1 MLPVCNLETSLC
13 LACNFKHRG
22 ELAEGKPPPI
32 SPYGETFLVNS
43 HEEMEIY
50 NTESSE
56 VSEEK
61 KRTPSKTGLATSN
74 QNAKTAENV
83 KEPELASQG
92 DQSPF
97 PKRFVGEAESA
108 LLKECSRY
116 AWRGKYKPAKGLG
129 EFKSG
134 SLDLDAKDQMFSSP
148 ADCDDELVP
157 DSKDTITPY
166 ACFYAPAAKKVKE
179 GWLDKLSPQ
188 GKHVFQKRWV
198 KFDGESMA
206 YYNNDKDIYS
216 KGIILLSAI
225 ATVRMHGDNKFEVVT
240 AHRIFVFRAEKEE
253 ERNNWVTAIFTAL
266 RTLPAISRAR
276 TAVPPEKSGYLEL
289 KGYKAKIF
297 TLLQGNSVWICKN
310 NQDFKSGYGITVIP
324 MNVANVRQIDRA
336 AKQSFEIIT
345 PYRSFSFTAESEKDK
360 QDWIEALQQ
369 SIAETLSD
377 YEVAEKIWFNES
389 NRTCA
394 DCKAPDPDWASI
406 NLCVTICK
414 KCAGQHRSLGP
425 RDSKV
430 RSLKMDASVWT
441 NELIELFIVIG
452 NERANSF
459 WEGNLQPDEKLQV
472 DAPADRRLTFITQK
486 YKEGKFRKITLL
498 SKTKEELNKAL
509 CAAVI
514 KLDVLETMM
523 LLFSGAD
530 VMCATGDPVFST
542 PYLLAKKS
550 GQRLQME
557 FLHHNKFS
565 DFSSCD
571 GHANTIS
578 SPNSPLL
585 SFLYDNLYMVSFNP
599 SKLFIERKI
608 KEECSR
614 RWCVLESGFLSYY
627 ENEKMAT
634 PSGTLDISEVI
645 CLIIHKS
652 EDTLPMGAMFTF
664 EIYLLSERAFLF
676 GAETAH
682 SQRKWTRAIAKHF
695 VPELAQGLQER
706 ETDVIGQ
713 LFYKD
718 CQDLDNWK
726 KGWFALE
733 KTSLYFYLK
742 LENSQENSMHLRR
755 LQELTISSCVQNGEK
770 TDVLLL
776 VEKGR
781 TLYIRG
787 HTKLDFTVWRSA
799 IEKAAGTDG
808 NMLEDQ
814 QLSKNDVPIIVTSCI
829 AFVTQYGLGSKHI
842 YLKNGNPLYVRELL
856 EDFKKDARSVK
867 LRTGKNRLE
876 DVTDTLKCFLSEIDD
891 ALLTKELYPFW
902 ISALD
907 TLDDKERVRKYSSFI
922 HTLPPINQATLAALM
937 EHLYRVQKCSEI
949 NLMDPHH
956 LAMALS
962 SCLFQTKG
970 QTSEEVDVV
979 EDLIINYV
987 QLFDIQQ
994 DQVKQMDIENSFI
1007 TKWKDTQISQAG
1019 DLLIEVYVERK
1030 EHDSS
1035 IIIRI
1040 SPTVEAEEL
1049 TNDVL
1054 GIKNITPHKDDT
1066 WATFEVIENGE
1077 LERPLHCTENI
1088 LEQILHWSSL
1098 ASPSNASLIV
1108 KKFPTVGLMGE
1119 DSRHSVNQSSPKINL
1134 EEMSKGPIKAGYLKY
1149 KEEPSKLLSANKFQD
1164 RYFVLREAKL
1174 WLYKDMKSSKAEKAF
1189 PVNSMKLYLGVK
1201 KKLKPPTNW
1210 GLTLLSEKHHWYLCC
1225 DGQNSQLEWLNS
1237 IFTAQH
1243 SAMCPP
1249 DGKSRKPSITK
1260 NPKIGGLSLIPI
1272 QHNPRIPKAK
1282 ASSAENSKLET
1293 QWDLAEEK
1301 TGLKERSS
1309 RVVQHKERKEEKPW
1323 NQRRKH
1329 RSLICLDEVGEN
1341 VVDLDRRSC
1350 KESKSPRRS
1359 ESKARETHLESEKQL
1374 PANVLQELH
1383 TVLQRTRAL
1392 HDET

>member
-1 MLPVCNLETSLC
+1 MTFRESDTDIGAFLISINLGQYRANFKDFGYHTVQECLGINDRVLQNVGISPTGHRRRILKQLEAVLTRMPETATSDQSGSPRHLLHPKQVNEAGGGPSDGHSNTACGSNCERNPHYTSHVLLGNRDSSPVLDLDSSDTFGPNLLADPTTVPRSSLKNVTSEKKPCMEDHPKTGEPETSAFQVNAAPEDGSLSSAFSPAEEKSSQVE
-13 LACNFKHRG
+13 LLSGFRSLLQETPFFEFKG
-22 ELAEGKPPPI
+22 ELAEEKPPPI
-32 SPYGETFLVNS
+32 SPYGETFLMNS

-61 KRTPSKTGLATSN
+61 KEKKRTTSKTGLATSN
-74 QNAKTAENV
+74 QNPETAENE
-83 KEPELASQG
+83 KDPELASQG

-148 ADCDDELVP
+148 ADCGDELVP
-157 DSKDTITPY
+157 GSNDTITPY
-166 ACFYAPAAKKVKE
+166 ACYYAPAAKKVKE

-266 RTLPAISRAR
+266 RALPAISRAR

-345 PYRSFSFTAESEKDK
+345 PYRSF
-360 QDWIEALQQ
+360 
-369 SIAETLSD
+369 
-377 YEVAEKIWFNES
+377 
-389 NRTCA
+389 R
-394 DCKAPDPDWASI
+394 
-406 NLCVTICK
+406 
-414 KCAGQHRSLGP
+414 
-425 RDSKV
+425 
-430 RSLKMDASVWT
+430 
-441 NELIELFIVIG
+441 
-452 NERANSF
+452 
-459 WEGNLQPDEKLQV
+459 
-472 DAPADRRLTFITQK
+472 
-486 YKEGKFRKITLL
+486 
-498 SKTKEELNKAL
+498 
-509 CAAVI
+509 
-514 KLDVLETMM
+514 
-523 LLFSGAD
+523 
-530 VMCATGDPVFST
+530 
-542 PYLLAKKS
+542 
-550 GQRLQME
+550 
-557 FLHHNKFS
+557 
-565 DFSSCD
+565 
-571 GHANTIS
+571 
-578 SPNSPLL
+578 
-585 SFLYDNLYMVSFNP
+585 
-599 SKLFIERKI
+599 
-608 KEECSR
+608 
-614 RWCVLESGFLSYY
+614 
-627 ENEKMAT
+627 
-634 PSGTLDISEVI
+634 
-645 CLIIHKS
+645 
-652 EDTLPMGAMFTF
+652 AMFTF
-664 EIYLLSERAFLF
+664 EICLLSERAFLF

-682 SQRKWTRAIAKHF
+682 SQRKWTQAIAKHF

-733 KTSLYFYLK
+733 KTSLYFYLE

-842 YLKNGNPLYVRELL
+842 YLKNGDPLCVRELL
-856 EDFKKDARSVK
+856 EGFKKDARSVK

-922 HTLPPINQATLAALM
+922 RTLPPINKATLAALM

-1007 TKWKDTQISQAG
+1007 TKWKDTQIS
-1019 DLLIEVYVERK
+1019 
-1030 EHDSS
+1030 
-1035 IIIRI
+1035 
-1040 SPTVEAEEL
+1040 PTMEAEEL

-1098 ASPSNASLIV
+1098 ASPSNASLII
-1108 KKFPTVGLMGE
+1108 KKFPTVGLMDHCSDE
-1119 DSRHSVNQSSPKINL
+1119 T
-1134 EEMSKGPIKAGYLKY
+1134 SKGPVKAGYLKY

-1189 PVNSMKLYLGVK
+1189 PVNSLKLYLGVK
-1201 KKLKPPTNW
+1201 KKLKPPT
-1210 GLTLLSEKHHWYLCC
+1210 
-1225 DGQNSQLEWLNS
+1225 
-1237 IFTAQH
+1237 
-1243 SAMCPP
+1243 
-1249 DGKSRKPSITK
+1249 
-1260 NPKIGGLSLIPI
+1260 
-1272 QHNPRIPKAK
+1272 
-1282 ASSAENSKLET
+1282 
-1293 QWDLAEEK
+1293 
-1301 TGLKERSS
+1301 
-1309 RVVQHKERKEEKPW
+1309 
-1323 NQRRKH
+1323 
-1329 RSLICLDEVGEN
+1329 
-1341 VVDLDRRSC
+1341 
-1350 KESKSPRRS
+1350 
-1359 ESKARETHLESEKQL
+1359 
-1374 PANVLQELH
+1374 
-1383 TVLQRTRAL
+1383 
-1392 HDET
+1392 